1 MNVSFKTHQNIER
14 NKGCKK
20 NWHEFSMVFLQ
31 KFLSNSGNT
40 PAEKTLRQAL
50 VGDGLSMF
58 LPPFGSFWILLA
70 EFGMAYWVYHIRESD
85 HPHFEKFISSFTL
98 W

>member
-14 NKGCKK
+14 NKGCKN

-31 KFLSNSGNT
+31 QFLSNSGNT

-50 VGDGLSMF
+50 VGDGLYNF
-58 LPPFGSFWILLA
+58 FRNKWYDYGL
-70 EFGMAYWVYHIRESD
+70 
-85 HPHFEKFISSFTL
+85 
-98 W
+98 